1 MKASGIPLQLNNNC
15 VVASIQVD
23 LSKTILDLFRNEL
36 LEYCS
41 KVRPNGVVLDVSGQK
56 VIDDHDFESLRKIC
70 NSARMMGYPTVL
82 SGFRPGVVASLVLL
96 DVNFDGI
103 TATRNLDEAFLLI
116 AKTEMKNEKKEDEA
130 DIEELENN
138 NEGHGD
144 NFD

>member
-1 MKASGIPLQLNNNC
+1 MKASGIPLQVNNNC

-82 SGFRPGVVASLVLL
+82 SGFRPGVVAALVLL

-116 AKTEMKNEKKEDEA
+116 AKTEMKIEKKEDEA

>member
-1 MKASGIPLQLNNNC
+1 MKASGIPLQVNNNC

-116 AKTEMKNEKKEDEA
+116 AKTEMKIEKKEDEA
-130 DIEELENN
+130 DIEELEFN
-138 NEGHGD
+138 NEVNGD